1 MAALPTTSP
10 TINRRARALIA
21 ELRALEAVWDSDEDA
36 AGVHSIELSDA
47 IQVIAESVTSRP
59 IASLSDIVDRA
70 ILAAWGGLPHEG
82 DDICGLKTA
91 YVVDVLA
98 LAGIRPEQCN
108 A

>member
-1 MAALPTTSP
+1 LP
-10 TINRRARALIA
+10 TINRRAHALIA
-21 ELRALEAVWDSDEDA
+21 ELQAIEAVWDSDEDA
-36 AGVHSIELSDA
+36 ASARTIELSDA
-47 IQVIAESVTSRP
+47 IRVIAESVTSRP

-91 YVVDVLA
+91 YVIDVLV
-98 LAGIRPEQCN
+98 LAGIRREQCT